1 MNAKEIAINLVNA
14 AEKVA
19 SIEYKGIGGGLMEA
33 LKNMDARCLVPQM
46 ISSMSATKANR
57 IQATLDVAYLL
68 GNLDGN
74 FTEARQKRFE
84 EIAVQ
89 LGKTPDDISAHA
101 VGYNAQLAH
110 IRTRVME
117 EDLIEA
123 FVNGCHDYAES
134 FGGHLIPSRR
144 AFALWITLGL
154 ADGEMGQT
162 YRKALEALRREFKH
176 SAMLFG
182 AMGAL
187 PAYAAGAVVGG
198 AGIGVVSAILGGM
211 KMLKHKQKM
220 DMYCPLISEE
230 FMQNAETI
238 LIEILS
244 FEKQLAEHSDMQT
257 QEKYNSLLQQLE
269 NLITPPAD
277 DEEENDE
284 VEDADED

>member
-46 ISSMSATKANR
+46 ISSMSATTANR

-68 GNLDGN
+68 SHLDGN

-84 EIAVQ
+84 EIAAQ
-89 LGKTPDDISAHA
+89 LGKKTDNISAHA
-101 VGYNAQLAH
+101 VGYNAQLAYV
-110 IRTRVME
+110 RTHFME

-123 FVNGCHDYAES
+123 FANGCHDYAES

-154 ADGEMGQT
+154 ADGEMSQT
-162 YRKALEALRREFKH
+162 YRKALEALRQEFKH

-211 KMLKHKQKM
+211 KMLKHKQNLDK
-220 DMYCPLISEE
+220 YCPLISEE
-230 FMQNAETI
+230 FMQNAETT

-244 FEKQLAEHSDMQT
+244 LEKQLGSHPDTQT
-257 QEKYNSLLQQLE
+257 QEKYNSLLQKLE
-269 NLITPPAD
+269 DLINPPSED
-277 DEEENDE
+277 DEEDVENDE
-284 VEDADED
+284 E

>member
-14 AEKVA
+14 AEKVV

-33 LKNMDARCLVPQM
+33 LKSMDARCLVPQM
-46 ISSMSATKANR
+46 ICSMNSSIANR

-68 GNLDGN
+68 GNLDGS

-84 EIAVQ
+84 EIAAQ
-89 LGKTPDDISAHA
+89 LGKTPGDISAHA

-110 IRTRVME
+110 IRPQVLE
-117 EDLIEA
+117 EELINA

-154 ADGEMGQT
+154 ADGEMSPT
-162 YRKALEALRREFKH
+162 YRKALEALRKEFKH

-182 AMGAL
+182 AIGAL

-198 AGIGVVSAILGGM
+198 TGIGVVAAILGGM
-211 KMLKHKQKM
+211 KMLKHKQNLDK
-220 DMYCPLISEE
+220 YCPLITEK

-238 LIEILS
+238 LVEILNL
-244 FEKQLAEHSDMQT
+244 EKQLSNNPDAKMQ
-257 QEKYNSLLQQLE
+257 EEYNSLLQQLE
-269 NLITPPAD
+269 DLINPPSD
-277 DEEENDE
+277 DAEENDE
-284 VEDADED
+284 AEDDDED

>member
-19 SIEYKGIGGGLMEA
+19 SIEYKGIGGGLLEA

-46 ISSMSATKANR
+46 ISSMSATAANR

-154 ADGEMGQT
+154 ADGEMDQT

-211 KMLKHKQKM
+211 KMLKHKQKL

-257 QEKYNSLLQQLE
+257 QEKYNSLLKQLE
-269 NLITPPAD
+269 NLINHPAD
-277 DEEENDE
+277 DE